1 MKHGPSLR
9 VSGGQPAGE
18 ERVCGHRWPTHS
30 CHACAHFAAGRRHTA
45 NRAMPSGAQPGEG
58 MGKRRCVHA
67 RLHHLSCTLRP
78 PRTPSGAQRLPR
90 DRGPGAP
97 SVPRRAPPPLPPHT
111 GAAHALALLV
121 QRACAK
127 GWVRAAHV
135 SLPASPHSQRLPVA
149 PPPGCVALTR
159 PAAASVEPFT
169 DWNCSF
175 RGPSGAFV
183 RKKRPGPSVRG
194 LKNSR

>member
-1 MKHGPSLR
+1 
-9 VSGGQPAGE
+9 
-18 ERVCGHRWPTHS
+18 
-30 CHACAHFAAGRRHTA
+30 
-45 NRAMPSGAQPGEG
+45 

-97 SVPRRAPPPLPPHT
+97 SVPPRAPPPLPPHT

>member
-1 MKHGPSLR
+1 MPARTLQQGGATRRTAPCRPEPSQERGWGSAGACTL
-9 VSGGQPAGE
+9 VSITSPAL
-18 ERVCGHRWPTHS
+18 
-30 CHACAHFAAGRRHTA
+30 CAR
-45 NRAMPSGAQPGEG
+45 
-58 MGKRRCVHA
+58 HA
-67 RLHHLSCTLRP
+67 RR
-78 PRTPSGAQRLPR
+78 GAQRLPR

-149 PPPGCVALTR
+149 TPPGCVELTR

-169 DWNCSF
+169 CRLFLPGTF
-175 RGPSGAFV
+175 RALV
-183 RKKRPGPSVRG
+183 RNKRPGPSVRG
-194 LKNSR
+194 LRTLGQKFRLAG